1 MPREFTYRSHTI
13 DELQSMSMDEFIRL
27 LPSRQ
32 RRSLQRGLTSE
43 QRILLEN
50 IRRAKK
56 VLKEGEKAVVKTH
69 TRDMVILPEM
79 VDVTILVH
87 NGKEF
92 TAVEI
97 EPEMIGHYLGEFA
110 ITHRP
115 VKHGSP
121 GIGAS
126 RSSMYVPLR

>member
-32 RRSLQRGLTSE
+32 RRSLQRGLTPE

-50 IRRAKK
+50 IRRARK
-56 VLKEGEKAVVKTH
+56 VLKEVGKAVVKTH
-69 TRDMVILPEM
+69 ARNMIILPEM
-79 VDVTILVH
+79 VGVTILVH

-97 EPEMIGHYLGEFA
+97 APEMIEHYLGEFA
-110 ITHRP
+110 ITHKP